1 MIPFDILVYDNTLIC
16 IYQGR
21 EDRCSKLRVINFG
34 HQRSEE
40 KTQEQTITFKNL
52 NPTPIVIYFQPTSSY
67 PLLVDLNLNIAVSR
81 PFPDYNNAVKSDNK
95 SLQILLNSGH
105 SINMTFQ
112 VTVKSN
118 IVGDM

>member
-1 MIPFDILVYDNTLIC
+1 MIPFDICIYDNTLIC
-16 IYQGR
+16 VYQGR

-40 KTQEQTITFKNL
+40 KTQEQSITFKNL
-52 NPTPIVIYFQPTSSY
+52 NPKPIVISFQPSSY
-67 PLLVDLNLNIAVSR
+67 PPLTDLNLNIAVSR
-81 PFPDYNNAVKSDNK
+81 PYPDYPNAVKNDNN
-95 SLQILLNSGH
+95 SLQITLFSGH

-112 VTVKSN
+112 VTVTSN